1 MPYGNSGYP
10 FVEEGNVLATRT
22 ILLILI
28 AQWKGLRWVLE
39 QPDGS
44 FFPQLPRFQWLLKIL
59 KVRGHITKDFIYIYI
74 YIYLIMHTK
83 IYIYIYKYLIY
94 LNHENL
100 ICVEIMNLC
109 VGLSCKKPG

>member
-1 MPYGNSGYP
+1 MMCFYSHRIPCISEDSGKHNLLRCRHTAGRSSLQPYGNSGYQ
-10 FVEEGNVLATRT
+10 FVEEGNTLATRT

-59 KVRGHITKDFIYIYI
+59 KVRGHIKKD
-74 YIYLIMHTK
+74 HTK
-83 IYIYIYKYLIY
+83 IYIYLIKY
-94 LNHENL
+94 LNHE
-100 ICVEIMNLC
+100 I
-109 VGLSCKKPG
+109 